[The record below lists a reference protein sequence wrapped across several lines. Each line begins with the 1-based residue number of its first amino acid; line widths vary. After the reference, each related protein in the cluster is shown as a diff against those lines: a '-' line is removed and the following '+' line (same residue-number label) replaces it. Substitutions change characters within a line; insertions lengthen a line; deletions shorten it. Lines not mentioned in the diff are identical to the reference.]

1 MAGTYEGGK
10 RLIQRDYMSP
20 RKYFGNGPGR
30 TSKTARRH
38 RRLARLA
45 TVGAAT
51 LLLTACG
58 GDKSADTAATT
69 TTQATGGAAPVT
81 ITVLGS
87 RANTGPYARSLSM
100 KLDDNTPK
108 PFPFY
113 VCAAWGE
120 HKAPEGCKAAAGAR
134 LPVGGILR
142 LEQQPPGPAVT
153 YPDSPGW
160 GTVGTSDTPELTVP
174 LSNGTTGNRFGTV
187 TYRVTM
193 RNRAGKIL
201 ANSNR
206 FVLTWHH

>member
-1 MAGTYEGGK
+1 
-10 RLIQRDYMSP
+10 MSP
-20 RKYFGNGPGR
+20 RKYFGNVPGR
-30 TSKTARRH
+30 TSRTARR
-38 RRLARLA
+38 RRLAG
-45 TVGAAT
+45 VAAVALT
-51 LLLTACG
+51 ALLTGCSS
-58 GDKSADTAATT
+58 DKSADNAATT
-69 TTQATGGAAPVT
+69 TTQATGESAPVT

-87 RANTGPYARSLSM
+87 RTNTGSYTRSLSL
-100 KLDDNTPK
+100 KLDDTTPK

-120 HKAPEGCKAAAGAR
+120 HQAPDGCKAAVGAR

-160 GTVGTSDTPELTVP
+160 GTVGTSDTPELSVP

-206 FVLTWHH
+206 FLLTWHR

>member
-30 TSKTARRH
+30 TSRAGRRSC
-38 RRLARLA
+38 LAA
-45 TVGAAT
+45 VAAALPAA
-51 LLLTACG
+51 LLLTACS
-58 GDKSADTAATT
+58 GDSSSDRAATT
-69 TTQATGGAAPVT
+69 TTTQAAGESAPVT

-87 RANTGPYARSLSM
+87 RSNTGPFARALSL
-100 KLDDNTPK
+100 KLDDTTPK
-108 PFPFY
+108 PMPFY

-120 HKAPEGCKAAAGAR
+120 QQPPGGCEAADGAR

-174 LSNGTTGNRFGTV
+174 LSNGTTGNKFGTV

-206 FVLTWHH
+206 FVLTWHR

>member
-1 MAGTYEGGK
+1 
-10 RLIQRDYMSP
+10 MSP
-20 RKYFGNGPGR
+20 RKYFGNCSGR
-30 TSKTARRH
+30 TSKTARR
-38 RRLARLA
+38 RLASLA
-45 TVGAAT
+45 ALAPAA
-51 LLLTACG
+51 LLLTGCG
-58 GDKSADTAATT
+58 GDKSGSTAATT
-69 TTQATGGAAPVT
+69 TTHATGGAAPVT

-87 RANTGPYARSLSM
+87 RNNTGPYARSLSM

-108 PFPFY
+108 PYPFY

-120 HKAPEGCKAAAGAR
+120 HKAPVGCKAAAGAR

-142 LEQQPPGPAVT
+142 LEHQPPGPAVT

>member
-1 MAGTYEGGK
+1 
-10 RLIQRDYMSP
+10 MSP
-20 RKYFGNGPGR
+20 RKYFGNVRDRFLRAGPRWRVAGFG
-30 TSKTARRH
+30 AVA
-38 RRLARLA
+38 LAA
-45 TVGAAT
+45 
-51 LLLTACG
+51 LLLTGCSD
-58 GDKSADTAATT
+58 DKAAESTT
-69 TTQATGGAAPVT
+69 TTPSQATTGDSAPVT

-87 RANTGPYARSLSM
+87 RANTGPYARSLSL
-100 KLDDNTPK
+100 KLDDTTPK
-108 PFPFY
+108 PLPFY

-120 HKAPEGCKAAAGAR
+120 HKAPGDCKAAAGAR

-206 FVLTWHH
+206 FVLTWHR

>member
-1 MAGTYEGGK
+1 
-10 RLIQRDYMSP
+10 MSP
-20 RKYFGNGPGR
+20 RKYFGNDPGR
-30 TSKTARRH
+30 I
-38 RRLARLA
+38 LAAGVWWRVAGFAAVALA
-45 TVGAAT
+45 AV
-51 LLLTACG
+51 LLTGCSD
-58 GDKSADTAATT
+58 DKAAESTT
-69 TTQATGGAAPVT
+69 TSSQTTGESAPVT

-87 RANTGPYARSLSM
+87 RTNTGPYTRSLSM
-100 KLDDNTPK
+100 KLDDTTPK

-120 HKAPEGCKAAAGAR
+120 QKAPAGCKAAAGAR

-160 GTVGTSDTPELTVP
+160 GTVGTSDTSELTVP

-193 RNRAGKIL
+193 RDRAGKIL

-206 FVLTWHH
+206 FVLTWHR